1 MKLVSLNSIV
11 PEMRDAP
18 HKIYM
23 LEFDHSQGELFMF
36 NQNPVGF
43 VRQFKEFAEVDEKT
57 TLNIIGVEGDK
68 QGRDHDKI
76 TRTHALV
83 ADLRPLGIYV
93 LYWAKQETPE
103 GLRAALNHPLME
115 RFKGVANP

>member
-1 MKLVSLNSIV
+1 MQLISLNEIV
-11 PEMRDAP
+11 PQMKNAP

-23 LEFDHSQGELFMF
+23 LEFDHSKGELFMF

-43 VRQFKEFAEVDEKT
+43 LHEFKEFEGVTDKT

-83 ADLRPLGIYV
+83 SDLRPLGIYI
-93 LYWAKQETPE
+93 LYWAKAETPE
-103 GLRAALNHPLME
+103 GLKEALSHPLMS
-115 RFKGVANP
+115 RFSSIVD